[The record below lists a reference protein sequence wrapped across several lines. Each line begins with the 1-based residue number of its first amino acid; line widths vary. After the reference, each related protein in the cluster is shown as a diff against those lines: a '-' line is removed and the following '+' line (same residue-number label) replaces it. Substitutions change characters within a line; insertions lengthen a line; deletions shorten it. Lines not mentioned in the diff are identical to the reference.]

1 MKRKILII
9 LSIFMAVLIAGCAD
23 SGSGNGTGTGTGTG
37 TGNNSN
43 NSKCV
48 DTEGNSSRPGTYRSV
63 LSNCFSDMLTTTPE
77 SILNK
82 QTEYQ
87 IKTNPD
93 NLRKSFIVWLNVSDS
108 DSDKTILKQSL
119 EDYFGELTD
128 MKAKYPDEP
137 DFKDFEEVWQ
147 GEKNDKYVSY
157 RIKII
162 YNTHFAILTYDI
174 GN

>member
-9 LSIFMAVLIAGCAD
+9 LSIFMAVLIAGCGD
-23 SGSGNGTGTGTGTG
+23 SGNSAGTNTGTGTG
-37 TGNNSN
+37 TGNNFN

-77 SILNK
+77 SLLNK
-82 QTEYQ
+82 DTGYMV
-87 IKTNPD
+87 KTNPD
-93 NLRKSFIVWLNVSDS
+93 NLRKTLIVYLNVSEEDQ
-108 DSDKTILKQSL
+108 KNLKQSL
-119 EDYFGELTD
+119 VDYFGELTD

-147 GEKNDKYVSY
+147 GEKNNKYVSY
-157 RIKII
+157 RIYTI
-162 YNTHFAILTYDI
+162 YHLKAATITYDI